1 MEETL
6 RQKQLFL
13 RENILDK
20 GYSTD
25 DFMDLL
31 HSKKGEEGLDLNNWT
46 MRELSL
52 VVKEF
57 ISYENPIENPDNIKP
72 SAETDE
78 DYEQNCFQKYKE
90 QKMKENQEYAN
101 CTRIEK
107 SRLVNRNEEN
117 LYYDYCCW
125 FVNYGRSTGEI

>member
-31 HSKKGEEGLDLNNWT
+31 HSKKGDQGLDLNNWT
-46 MRELSL
+46 MRELKSI
-52 VVKEF
+52 VKEF
-57 ISYENPIENPDNIKP
+57 NS
-72 SAETDE
+72 
-78 DYEQNCFQKYKE
+78 
-90 QKMKENQEYAN
+90 
-101 CTRIEK
+101 
-107 SRLVNRNEEN
+107 
-117 LYYDYCCW
+117 
-125 FVNYGRSTGEI
+125 

>member
-57 ISYENPIENPDNIKP
+57 ISYENPMENPDNIKP
-72 SAETDE
+72 SPETDE
-78 DYEQNCFQKYKE
+78 DYEQNCFQKYKRRYPHE
-90 QKMKENQEYAN
+90 IHQGKPERPADYPL
-101 CTRIEK
+101 
-107 SRLVNRNEEN
+107 SRADR
-117 LYYDYCCW
+117 YPAAR
-125 FVNYGRSTGEI
+125 RSRHLRHHHH

>member
-31 HSKKGEEGLDLNNWT
+31 ASKK
-46 MRELSL
+46 R
-52 VVKEF
+52 
-57 ISYENPIENPDNIKP
+57 
-72 SAETDE
+72 
-78 DYEQNCFQKYKE
+78 
-90 QKMKENQEYAN
+90 
-101 CTRIEK
+101 
-107 SRLVNRNEEN
+107 
-117 LYYDYCCW
+117 
-125 FVNYGRSTGEI
+125 